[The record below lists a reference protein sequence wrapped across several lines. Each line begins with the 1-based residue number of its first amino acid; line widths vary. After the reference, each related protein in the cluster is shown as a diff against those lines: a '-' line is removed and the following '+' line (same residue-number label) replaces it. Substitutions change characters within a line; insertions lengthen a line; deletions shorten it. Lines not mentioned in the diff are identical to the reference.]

1 MRRVLAHPWL
11 GTIVLA
17 TAVCVAYLVAVFAN
31 WGDVAD
37 RSLYANLGLIP
48 IGLTAA
54 ILATRASLMQ
64 EDSRSR
70 WAWRLLGAGLLCF
83 FAGDVLF
90 FVYANVIAN
99 APFPSPAD
107 AGYLAYYPLAF
118 AGLLFFPSVPV
129 RKRRRLAVYL
139 GGGGSLLVAA
149 GAVVYFF
156 LMPTLQSSRDDP
168 FVYALSAGYPVGDLF
183 LLGGMAWILLRR
195 VPGRASSIALL
206 AVGLTAGLAADLIY
220 GYESVQGA
228 FESGGLPD
236 ALYMISWTFFA
247 WAGFMAGMRR
257 RAER

>member
-1 MRRVLAHPWL
+1 LRRVLAHPWL